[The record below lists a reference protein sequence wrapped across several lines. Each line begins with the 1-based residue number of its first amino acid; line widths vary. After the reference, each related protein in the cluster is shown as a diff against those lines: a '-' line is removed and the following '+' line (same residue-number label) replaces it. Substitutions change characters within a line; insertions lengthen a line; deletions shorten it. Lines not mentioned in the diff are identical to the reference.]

1 MKKWFKFWR
10 LAIAAALLAV
20 CVSIPVLGAGERILL
35 TADSGP
41 VTRDIVLE
49 ELMPGDVNRHT
60 FYLLCKMQGDP
71 MLRITGKV
79 MDEEASIFKQ
89 AIVSV
94 KLTWQDAQGNR
105 KMQVCEDIFDDETYE
120 VALGRTGEI
129 PVDVEITS
137 VIPTSLDNR
146 FQNVEEEAV
155 QAIVDLQLYKKGQ
168 GPNTG
173 DAGISPAVLIGIAAG
188 ALVVIVIL
196 AIVLAKRKKRGGDE

>member
-10 LAIAAALLAV
+10 LAIVGALLAV
-20 CVSIPVLGAGERILL
+20 WFSVPVLGAEERILL
-35 TADSGP
+35 TADNGTI
-41 VTRDIVLE
+41 TRDIVLE
-49 ELMPGDVNRHT
+49 ELMPGDVNKHS
-60 FYLLCKMQGDP
+60 FYLLCKMQEDP
-71 MLRITGKV
+71 VLRVTGEV
-79 MDEEASIFKQ
+79 MDEKASIFKQ
-89 AIVSV
+89 AVVSV
-94 KLTWQDAQGNR
+94 KITWQDAQGNK
-105 KMQVCEDIFDDETYE
+105 KMQVCENIFGGEAYE

-146 FQNVEEEAV
+146 FQNIDEKAV

-196 AIVLAKRKKRGGDE
+196 AVVLAKRKKRGGDE

>member
-1 MKKWFKFWR
+1 
-10 LAIAAALLAV
+10 
-20 CVSIPVLGAGERILL
+20 
-35 TADSGP
+35 
-41 VTRDIVLE
+41 
-49 ELMPGDVNRHT
+49 MPGDVNRHT
-60 FYLLCKMQGDP
+60 FYLLCKMQEDP
-71 MLRITGKV
+71 VLRITGKV

-94 KLTWQDAQGNR
+94 KLTWQDAQGGQ
-105 KMQVCEDIFDDETYE
+105 KTQVCENIFAGEAYE

-173 DAGISPAVLIGIAAG
+173 DNGISPAVLTGIAVG
-188 ALVVIVIL
+188 ALVLIVIL